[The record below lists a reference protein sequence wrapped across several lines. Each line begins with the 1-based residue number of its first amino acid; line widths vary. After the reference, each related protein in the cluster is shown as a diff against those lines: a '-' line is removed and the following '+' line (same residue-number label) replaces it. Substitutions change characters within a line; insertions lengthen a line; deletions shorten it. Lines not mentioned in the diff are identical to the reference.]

1 MGDRSH
7 VRVLLYLDP
16 DGEVINGTLALSDNE
31 RREFFGWLELAHE
44 LEAARRSE
52 PHKPRDEPY
61 ARAVRR

>member
-1 MGDRSH
+1 MGDCSH
-7 VRVLLYLDP
+7 VRVLVYLDP

-44 LEAARRSE
+44 LEAARKAEQHE
-52 PHKPRDEPY
+52 PGNQPH